1 MLNDYEERFYRKLH
15 ERHERMVAE
24 DFRMA
29 REIAAWKRRVSSAW
43 DKVHVVNTEQF
54 NMDKEA
60 ILIGHG
66 YDVEVVVDIDG
77 LRPEDIGVEMIL
89 ADQITDNKNVRVIA
103 KRELTFVRQDG
114 SRAFYS
120 VRSTPESTGS
130 FDMAIRVFPKNDK
143 LPHRMDF
150 ALVKWA

>member
-1 MLNDYEERFYRKLH
+1 M
-15 ERHERMVAE
+15 
-24 DFRMA
+24 
-29 REIAAWKRRVSSAW
+29 
-43 DKVHVVNTEQF
+43 NTEQF

-89 ADQITDNKNVRVIA
+89 ADQITDNKDVRVIA

-120 VRSTPESTGS
+120 VRSTPEATGS

>member
-1 MLNDYEERFYRKLH
+1 MP
-15 ERHERMVAE
+15 
-24 DFRMA
+24 
-29 REIAAWKRRVSSAW
+29 SA
-43 DKVHVVNTEQF
+43 
-54 NMDKEA
+54 
-60 ILIGHG
+60 
-66 YDVEVVVDIDG
+66 
-77 LRPEDIGVEMIL
+77 PGVTPDD
-89 ADQITDNKNVRVIA
+89 ASFD

-120 VRSTPESTGS
+120 VRSTPEATGS

>member
-1 MLNDYEERFYRKLH
+1 M
-15 ERHERMVAE
+15 
-24 DFRMA
+24 
-29 REIAAWKRRVSSAW
+29 
-43 DKVHVVNTEQF
+43 NTEQF